1 MLGKV
6 AKIIVETRHM
16 DAAQADP
23 CWLLI
28 DAEGLI
34 LFVLPIGAARSDE
47 LINRIG
53 DTRGFDKA
61 AIKRAMRSKRNA
73 RFTVW
78 QHDRIADNSP
88 AGQTP

>member
-6 AKIIVETRHM
+6 AKIMVETRHM
-16 DAAQADP
+16 DAPQADP

-28 DAEGLI
+28 DAEGRI
-34 LFVLPIGAARSDE
+34 LFVLPIGTTRGDE
-47 LINRIG
+47 PLNRIG
-53 DTRGFDKA
+53 DTRGFDRA

-78 QHDRIADNSP
+78 QRDRIADNSQ
-88 AGQTP
+88 AI